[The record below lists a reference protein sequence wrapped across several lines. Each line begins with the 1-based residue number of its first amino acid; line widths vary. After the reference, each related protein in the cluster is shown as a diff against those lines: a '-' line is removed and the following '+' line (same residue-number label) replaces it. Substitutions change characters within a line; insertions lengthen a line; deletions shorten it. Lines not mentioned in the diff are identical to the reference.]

1 MGECWVIL
9 VRGEMTTALQAW
21 IALLGGF
28 ATAVLG
34 LLKYFNYRT
43 RRDRLAL
50 VGQAFA
56 ETVDSLAS
64 KDAVKQLAAAILL
77 RRFFDRRTE
86 QGTAGAPYQEEA
98 IRVIAALLRATE
110 TSQLQKLLA
119 DGLAY
124 APSLRGADLQHCN
137 LSGAYLGDRLGRKVD
152 LSGADLY
159 QADLSGASLRG
170 ATARGTVFY
179 GAVLTGTVL
188 ENADLTDADF
198 RDADLSGARFDGA
211 ELRGAQLAGAKNV
224 PPGVFEVTAE
234 EVAATAPAGAPEP
247 AV

>member
-1 MGECWVIL
+1 MGERSVIL
-9 VRGEMTTALQAW
+9 LVPSMTTALQAW
-21 IALLGGF
+21 IAVIGGF

-43 RRDRLAL
+43 RRDRLTL

-64 KDAVKQLAAAILL
+64 KDPVKQLAAAILL

-137 LSGAYLGDRLGRKVD
+137 LAGAYLGDRLGRRVD

-179 GAVLTGTVL
+179 GAVLSGTVL
-188 ENADLTDADF
+188 ENADLAEADL
-198 RDADLSGARFDGA
+198 RDADLAGARFDGA
-211 ELRGAQLAGAKNV
+211 ELRGARVAGAKNV
-224 PPGVFEVTAE
+224 PPGVFEPATE
-234 EVAATAPAGAPEP
+234 EVVVTPPAGVPEP
-247 AV
+247 AT